1 LGWLNIVKMHVLSK
15 QCLGVKAI
23 LIIIPIDAY
32 ILFLEVNLEGVQR
45 KKLNSFFPP
54 SMPFRLIGA
63 GE

>member
-1 LGWLNIVKMHVLSK
+1 MHVLSK

-45 KKLNSFFPP
+45 KKLNSFSPP